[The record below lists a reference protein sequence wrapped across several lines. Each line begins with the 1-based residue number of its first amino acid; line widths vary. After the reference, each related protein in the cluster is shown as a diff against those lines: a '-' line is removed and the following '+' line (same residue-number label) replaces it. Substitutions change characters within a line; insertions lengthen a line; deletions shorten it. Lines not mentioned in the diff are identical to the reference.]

1 MASTRF
7 GVALPQSGA
16 SSAALA
22 DDTAEFARAAEGYGL
37 DSLWVQEQTI
47 GADPS
52 LEPIVNL
59 AYVAALTSTIR
70 LGTAAIIAPAR
81 NPVVLAKQLGSLDR
95 LSRGRLIVGL
105 AIGDMLSLYRAS
117 GVPVEARGERLD
129 EVVRVLKGL
138 WTTERFDHESAF
150 RSIVDAPM
158 EPKPVQRPHPP
169 LWFGG
174 KSPGALA
181 RALREG
187 QGWVSAGG
195 TSIARFAELVPSV
208 RLALEGQTRDFT
220 ISKKV
225 YIAVED
231 DRETARRRLAQWFA
245 VHWIT
250 GENPDELAASV
261 GISGTPQDCAEA
273 LAALSDLG
281 PDLIIL
287 NPCTTSST
295 SSPGWR
301 ESVLPALGR

>member
-1 MASTRF
+1 MTSTRF
-7 GVALPQSGA
+7 GAALPQSSA
-16 SSAALA
+16 SGQTLTE
-22 DDTAEFARAAEGYGL
+22 DTARFAQAAERFGL
-37 DSLWVQEQTI
+37 HSLWVQEQTI

-70 LGTAAIIAPAR
+70 LGTAAVIAPPR

-117 GVPVEARGERLD
+117 GVPVAARGDRLD

-181 RALREG
+181 RAVREG
-187 QGWVSAGG
+187 QGWVCAGG
-195 TSIARFAELVPSV
+195 TSISRFAELVPSV
-208 RLALEGQTRDFT
+208 RRALQGQARDFT
-220 ISKKV
+220 IAKKV

-261 GISGTPQDCAEA
+261 GISGTPQDCVEA

-287 NPCTTSST
+287 NPVYDELDQLA
-295 SSPGWR
+295 R
-301 ESVLPALGR
+301 LAESVLPALGR

>member
-287 NPCTTSST
+287 NPVYDELDQLA
-295 SSPGWR
+295 R
-301 ESVLPALGR
+301 LAESVLPALGR

>member
-1 MASTRF
+1 MTSIQF

-16 SSAALA
+16 STPALTE
-22 DDTAEFARAAEGYGL
+22 DTAQFVRAAEGYGL
-37 DSLWVQEQTI
+37 HSLWVQEQTI

-129 EVVRVLKGL
+129 ELVRVLKGL

-150 RSIVDAPM
+150 RSIVDSPM

-174 KSPGALA
+174 KSAGALA
-181 RALREG
+181 RAAREG

-195 TSIARFAELVPSV
+195 TSIARFAELVPTV
-208 RLALEGQTRDFT
+208 HRAIEGREGDFT
-220 ISKKV
+220 IAKKV
-225 YIAVED
+225 YISVQD
-231 DRETARRRLAQWFA
+231 DRETARRRLAEWFA
-245 VHWIT
+245 AHWIT
-250 GENPDELAASV
+250 GEDPEELAASV
-261 GISGTPQDCAEA
+261 GVSGTPQDCVEA
-273 LAALSDLG
+273 LAGLAALG

-287 NPCTTSST
+287 NPVYDELDQLA
-295 SSPGWR
+295 R
-301 ESVLPALGR
+301 LAESVLPALGR